1 MKSVSVN
8 RDGTQYASE
17 TRKPVASSDG
27 SQPHAKAAAAA
38 ASPDDRSGLRRPTP
52 EGAGAVP
59 GAGAWA
65 GEEARVGGPPP
76 AWCAACGSR
85 QGEPRRKLASPAKE
99 PASGWADGRCEACSS
114 CPGPPLDAG
123 TAAAACLEHL
133 PIGMPTH
140 RPGPA
145 TPPQP
150 SLPPHSQSQSP
161 SSRGAKAQPPPP
173 SSSSSAARATQSPA
187 AVERKKGGSS
197 SASVAGDGAL
207 TSPKMNGYAAHAYLG
222 ASPTLEGCKPLS
234 GGSSWEQQ
242 SLGHPPLERLA
253 SPTRS
258 PQALPWP
265 LSAPGGSPAHGS
277 PQKTAHAAPGSC
289 AANSNCNGNGNPNA
303 SFFTRA
309 AQKLSLTGRMMKRKQ
324 RAAPPH
330 APAEPPPSPGSFAW
344 ALRSA
349 APPVPPCLLRAAGKA
364 RDNPGAGKVKVMLRV
379 CPARRDASG
388 SAALKVDPR
397 RKQVTLYD
405 PAAAAGASSQN
416 AALRRAGVA
425 VPKIFPFDAVFS
437 QDASQ
442 AEVCA
447 GAVPEI
453 IQSVV
458 NGADGCIFCF
468 GNAKLGKTY
477 TMLGSGDSS
486 QALGVAPCAISW
498 LFRLIEERKERT
510 GARFSVRVS
519 AVEVS
524 GRGEALDDLLSD
536 VASGTTQDDNQ
547 SPGVF
552 LREDPVCGTQL
563 ENQNELRASTA
574 ERAAGFLDAAV
585 AARRGGAA
593 DASEEDRRNSHMLFT
608 LHVYQYRMERGG
620 RGGMTGGRSRLH
632 LMDLGSCEKV
642 LCKSREPG
650 SGMCLSLSALGS
662 VLLALANGAKHIPY
676 RESRLTMLLQESL
689 GNINCRTTMIAHV
702 SASAA
707 RHAETLATVQLAAR
721 VHRLRKKKSRSASS
735 SSGGDSSC
743 EEGRGHRGPAP
754 IRPFHPRLMALDP
767 EPPPPASS
775 PGMRPPHRLGL
786 ASEAE
791 YSSSSEQSC
800 DTVIYAGEGGDLT
813 DNEGPPESVPVSPAS
828 SSNSANSAN
837 SSANSAASSANSAN
851 SANSA
856 ASTASWT
863 AEGDRAPLLSRES
876 EDASPVTPTMAMSD
890 TWAAVV
896 AAVAAMEGQT
906 GTSPVERSDATDAAG
921 DATSTPA
928 GEQPPAEPANPL
940 DRDHF
945 KCKTFAELQERL
957 DCIDGSEEPGC
968 FAFVEASAATVAE
981 EERTAD
987 GRGVSAGSPWHAED
1001 EPAKDNNNE
1010 APASPC
1016 ALGNGCK
1023 ARGKGECV
1031 SSEVSADKINRNE
1044 IPSCGSGAGKAL
1056 GGGLACVPIALPLAP
1071 GGERGGKLGSPEKRA
1086 TGKRSLPSPAPPPPQ
1101 CRGTESTACRAH
1113 AAGGLRTRTPPVG
1126 MSPQVAK
1133 RVLAPQRP
1141 SPAADT
1147 EGGVEADVPPA
1158 CVDGPFAAEK
1168 TAHRLDEESGTDDE
1182 LVFTLDLL
1190 HALLGGGDGS
1200 GNNNSTGGNGGNGRR
1215 PISIISFTS
1224 NCSTRALAPGS
1235 RPVSFVS
1242 VDFEPYSPPPPLA
1255 DTGAGAAAPAV
1266 SPPHS
1271 SSATG
1276 VGACVT
1282 RLVAGIPVAFSSPAL
1297 DGEPFSGRVAGEDN
1311 CSSSNGSNSSCRSSI
1326 GSWLSELSNAGSFGS
1341 EGEQSCD
1348 SFVVQAM
1355 CAGSGEQGEAE
1366 RILPAMRSSLEYG
1379 KQEGVVGLSQD
1390 GHSPV
1395 NGCYQQVRA
1404 RTKTMD
1410 NIELNG
1416 VIFAGDFKKL
1426 PFGDLMGTVLE
1437 RSPNLQSGQSKE
1449 GGRRTSLIICGD
1461 FKDISNLEKRLSAKH
1476 GEDDLEN
1483 HKKQSVFPCPAS
1495 GAQVVAGGGAKIQ
1508 PAVIRSGISVHPRI
1522 TPKPAVALLE
1532 KVPSRGTPGSPARQS
1547 PKAKNC
1553 DGCVKPP
1560 EPRST
1565 FENPWVMREHG
1576 EMDGLEESTN
1586 VSHGKPADVC
1596 TSAGTAAESPAQSNG
1611 SSQAPGGQGISSDA
1625 LRAGGEMQGVD
1636 RVSGGGVGGGGYG
1649 GYSHTLP
1656 TKASAHGKSSAMHGI
1671 VRLGNGEATSLDREQ
1686 VATVHSATM
1695 DRKKGAAKSS
1705 GGCAGGGTAN
1715 VFLFSK
1721 LRSSTPPAPPV
1732 RKSSLDQ
1739 RNRAGCK
1746 DSPGANHAFSYAD
1759 TEEAF
1764 SRLLSPSRGGSG
1776 GGSNC
1781 STPARG
1787 KLELS
1792 AEQGFKRSFTG
1803 RSDSTERTGSRKH
1816 AADAK
1821 MLTDGHGCV
1830 AHANSASSRLGRLMF
1845 RISGNGGSSAHST
1858 LAQEALI
1865 AHTKL
1870 AAELCSKSS
1879 SVFGSKN
1886 RSQSANGGPP
1896 PAKAA
1901 PLSPLSPSSS
1911 SSSSSKTL
1919 PHPGSTRSSS
1929 LPASSRAATLSRSV
1943 QALRSK
1949 LGRGTS
1955 ESSSKAGRATNS
1967 RVSELACGSPKACSS
1982 PTSPPQSPSAPTLPV
1997 AGGSG
2002 AATAAAATAAG
2013 AAAAVG
2019 PMGSGRGS
2027 RGLLPTVADSDSG
2040 NDSGVQLTDEKP
2052 PPAGSAAAGGAP
2064 ASPSAA
2070 SSSSTGAASS
2080 SAVKLALPSPY
2091 SKVTAPRRPHHRS
2104 SGHGSDTSS
2113 VLSGE
2118 MPPAM
2123 GSAALFYCQNVGGGG
2138 GMGVKPGCG
2147 LAGGGSGGGGSVAGV
2162 VAPIRRALRGSPLAG
2177 TSSCSSSGYE
2187 TGARQEPRATA
2198 AEGATAAATAAVMTV
2213 RSAPNSPASYKH
2225 ESAVSD
2231 SGQQSSGS
2239 SGHWS
2244 PRSFKSLNRKALLGS
2259 QRRRLAHQPHPA
2271 APPTL
2276 PPVDVPPCVPPCVSP
2291 CVSPARKAP
2300 APPPRRV
2307 DPRPAQRVLNEPFEI
2322 KIYEIDG
2329 VQAEPFQGIDEL
2341 LVYFSDRLKR
2351 VEERHQR
2358 LAEVQDRYL
2367 ALRLDLEASMR
2378 HLMIEPSK
2386 WIAEFEVDGELDEAS
2401 LEYLD
2406 CLERATERLQQ
2417 RLNVCKSHI
2426 MIITCFDATR

>member
-27 SQPHAKAAAAA
+27 SQPHAKAAAAAA

-133 PIGMPTH
+133 PIGTPTH

-187 AVERKKGGSS
+187 AEHPENETRQCFSVVKDCSAGWLPQCARRAVIQTVTERDTFTISPPLARSS
-197 SASVAGDGAL
+197 IFFPSPSTTPLPVVAPRPSCRRRL
-207 TSPKMNGYAAHAYLG
+207 TS
-222 ASPTLEGCKPLS
+222 S
-234 GGSSWEQQ
+234 
-242 SLGHPPLERLA
+242 
-253 SPTRS
+253 RS
-258 PQALPWP
+258 
-265 LSAPGGSPAHGS
+265 
-277 PQKTAHAAPGSC
+277 C
-289 AANSNCNGNGNPNA
+289 
-303 SFFTRA
+303 RA

-767 EPPPPASS
+767 EPPPPVGS

-837 SSANSAASSANSAN
+837 SSANSAASS
-851 SANSA
+851 
-856 ASTASWT
+856 
-863 AEGDRAPLLSRES
+863 
-876 EDASPVTPTMAMSD
+876 
-890 TWAAVV
+890 
-896 AAVAAMEGQT
+896 
-906 GTSPVERSDATDAAG
+906 
-921 DATSTPA
+921 
-928 GEQPPAEPANPL
+928 PANPL

-981 EERTAD
+981 EERKAD

-1044 IPSCGSGAGKAL
+1044 IPSCGSGAGKAP

-1141 SPAADT
+1141 SPAADA

-1271 SSATG
+1271 
-1276 VGACVT
+1276 
-1282 RLVAGIPVAFSSPAL
+1282 
-1297 DGEPFSGRVAGEDN
+1297 
-1311 CSSSNGSNSSCRSSI
+1311 NGSNSSCRSSI
-1326 GSWLSELSNAGSFGS
+1326 GSWLSELSNAGSLGS

-1348 SFVVQAM
+1348 SFVVQA
-1355 CAGSGEQGEAE
+1355 
-1366 RILPAMRSSLEYG
+1366 I
-1379 KQEGVVGLSQD
+1379 
-1390 GHSPV
+1390 
-1395 NGCYQQVRA
+1395 
-1404 RTKTMD
+1404 
-1410 NIELNG
+1410 
-1416 VIFAGDFKKL
+1416 
-1426 PFGDLMGTVLE
+1426 
-1437 RSPNLQSGQSKE
+1437 
-1449 GGRRTSLIICGD
+1449 
-1461 FKDISNLEKRLSAKH
+1461 LSAKH

-1495 GAQVVAGGGAKIQ
+1495 GAQVVAGGGVKIQ

-1553 DGCVKPP
+1553 DGCIKPP

-1967 RVSELACGSPKACSS
+1967 RVSELACGSPKA
-1982 PTSPPQSPSAPTLPV
+1982 
-1997 AGGSG
+1997 
-2002 AATAAAATAAG
+2002 
-2013 AAAAVG
+2013 
-2019 PMGSGRGS
+2019 

-2070 SSSSTGAASS
+2070 SSSSTGAGAASS

-2162 VAPIRRALRGSPLAG
+2162 VAPIRRALR
-2177 TSSCSSSGYE
+2177 
-2187 TGARQEPRATA
+2187 
-2198 AEGATAAATAAVMTV
+2198 
-2213 RSAPNSPASYKH
+2213 
-2225 ESAVSD
+2225 
-2231 SGQQSSGS
+2231 
-2239 SGHWS
+2239 
-2244 PRSFKSLNRKALLGS
+2244 S

-2300 APPPRRV
+2300 APPPRRA

-2329 VQAEPFQGIDEL
+2329 VQAEL

-2367 ALRLDLEASMR
+2367 ALRLELEASMR